1 MKRATALSVCINAVL
16 ALIILA
22 VGAVCFFP
30 AGDMPAG
37 NIEERVC
44 YRGSG
49 DGGRISLMFNV
60 YGGEE
65 YLPSILDTLDVFG
78 VKATFFIGGCWADD
92 HTKTLRTIVSRG
104 HEAGNHGYFHKV
116 QDKLSLAA
124 NKEEIARC
132 HALVKALTGTE
143 MQLFAPPSG
152 AYNDNTLSAAAYL
165 GLRTIMWSR
174 DTIDWRDS
182 DTSLIYSRATKNLS
196 SGEFVLMHPMDVTV
210 AALPDILSYIKSNG
224 MALVTVSQNIGE

>member
-1 MKRATALSVCINAVL
+1 MKRKLITIAINIVLCAIIVATCVVGFSGGTAVQVSGGNAEP
-16 ALIILA
+16 
-22 VGAVCFFP
+22 FYS
-30 AGDMPAG
+30 AGDNP
-37 NIEERVC
+37 
-44 YRGSG
+44 SG
-49 DGGRISLMFNV
+49 VSLMFNV
-60 YGGEE
+60 YQNTSNV
-65 YLPSILDTLDVFG
+65 YKILDILDEYSA
-78 VKATFFIGGCWADD
+78 KATFFLGGCWADD
-92 HTKTLRTIVSRG
+92 NVDCTREIASRG
-104 HEAGNHGYFHKV
+104 HEVGSHGYFHK
-116 QDKLSLAA
+116 DHSELSYRA
-124 NKEEIARC
+124 NIEEISPSIRLLEAI
-132 HALVKALTGTE
+132 LTTKIT
-143 MQLFAPPSG
+143 LFAPPSG